1 MSAGQEDITVVVEK
15 PNSTPEF
22 SELSSKAIEQ
32 QITRLLESGEAKN
45 INEAK
50 EMVIVNFGSA
60 DSMEAARR
68 MLAAVPEN

>member
-15 PNSTPEF
+15 PKLTPEF
-22 SELSSKAIEQ
+22 PELSSKAIEQ
-32 QITRLLESGEAKN
+32 QITMLLESGTAEN

-50 EMVIVNFGSA
+50 EMVIVDLGFAKN
-60 DSMEAARR
+60 MEAAKR